1 MKKPLPVCGGTIYP
15 LVSTLHTSFFE
26 IYSGGDSLPPGENF
40 KEKKKNRFRPEFG
53 KLKHKVFAWLILND
67 RIYTKDMLKR
77 RH

>member
-40 KEKKKNRFRPEFG
+40 KEKKKTDLEPN
-53 KLKHKVFAWLILND
+53 LAN
-67 RIYTKDMLKR
+67 
-77 RH
+77 